1 MSTNPG
7 SGQPRDRVVQID
19 VTFILPRRLVW
30 LLAGIAIG
38 NLPLPRGLLEKA
50 SLIIR
55 ALLVG

>member
-1 MSTNPG
+1 VDRPTRAVHRHRDPE

-38 NLPLPRGLLEKA
+38 TVDLTVFPA
-50 SLIIR
+50 
-55 ALLVG
+55 